1 MGRLGAASRTSDPLR
16 YREPGL
22 LAAGP
27 DVLGRSQPRGVVQG
41 AASHVAH
48 RRAGP
53 RRGADPHAALRAD
66 PAGRHA
72 ATAGRALDTLRFA
85 LNQAERPVREHA
97 AKRERAAGH
106 ALAVGAVTGG

>member
-1 MGRLGAASRTSDPLR
+1 MSGNSGWSGRAERSNLTEGSAGRNDRTPPWVAWGLRLELPILPR

-27 DVLGRSQPRGVVQG
+27 DVRGRPQPRGVVQG

-66 PAGRHA
+66 PAGRHS
-72 ATAGRALDTLRFA
+72 ATAG
-85 LNQAERPVREHA
+85 
-97 AKRERAAGH
+97 
-106 ALAVGAVTGG
+106 